1 MTQERFNSIIEN
13 SLLHLYCQ
21 IQPSCSVS
29 QRNRILIRYLRKHAD
44 SCDPTIQQSISQ
56 LVKVSRK
63 PNINLER
70 TILQSINTY

>member
-1 MTQERFNSIIEN
+1 MAQERFNSIIEN

-29 QRNRILIRYLRKHAD
+29 TRNRILTRYLRKQAD
-44 SCDPTIQQSISQ
+44 SDPTIQKNISL
-56 LVKVSRK
+56 LVNVSRK

-70 TILQSINTY
+70 TILQSINTH

>member
-1 MTQERFNSIIEN
+1 MAQERFNSIIEN

-29 QRNRILIRYLRKHAD
+29 KRNRILTRYLRKQAD
-44 SCDPTIQQSISQ
+44 SCDPIIQKNISQ
-56 LVKVSRK
+56 LVNVSRK

-70 TILQSINTY
+70 TILQSINTH